1 MPLTGTAS
9 TSVADASLSLAGA
22 FTFTATEGQASAVQQ
37 VATLTDAAGADS
49 HIGDLSATINWGDS
63 TSTAATLLATS
74 TPGVYTVEGSHTYA
88 EYGTYTIQ
96 VSASDVGGSSVPLT
110 GTASTSVAD
119 ASLSLAG
126 PFTFTATE
134 GQLSAVQQVAT
145 LTDAA
150 GADSQIGDLSATI
163 NWGDNTTSAATLVA
177 TSTPGVYTV
186 EGSHTYAE
194 YGAYTIEVSASDKGG
209 SSVPLTPTASTSVAD
224 ASLSLAGPFTFT
236 ATEGQSSAVQQV
248 ATLTDAAGAD
258 SQIADLSATIN
269 WGDNTTSAATLVAT
283 GTAGVYTVEGSHTYA
298 EYGAYTIEV
307 SASDKGGSSVP
318 LTGTASTT
326 VADASL
332 SLAGAFTFTATE
344 GQASRGAAG
353 GHADRRGRG

>member
-1 MPLTGTAS
+1 M
-9 TSVADASLSLAGA
+9 
-22 FTFTATEGQASAVQQ
+22 SAVQQ

-49 HIGDLSATINWGDS
+49 HIGDLSATINWGDNT
-63 TSTAATLLATS
+63 TSAATLVATI

-126 PFTFTATE
+126 AFTFTATE
-134 GQLSAVQQVAT
+134 GQASAVQQVAT

-209 SSVPLTPTASTSVAD
+209 VERAVDPHGQHQRGRRVVELGGRLYVHGHRR
-224 ASLSLAGPFTFT
+224 AG
-236 ATEGQSSAVQQV
+236 E
-248 ATLTDAAGAD
+248 
-258 SQIADLSATIN
+258 
-269 WGDNTTSAATLVAT
+269 
-283 GTAGVYTVEGSHTYA
+283 
-298 EYGAYTIEV
+298 
-307 SASDKGGSSVP
+307 
-318 LTGTASTT
+318 
-326 VADASL
+326 
-332 SLAGAFTFTATE
+332 
-344 GQASRGAAG
+344 RGAAG